1 MRRRQ
6 FGHVENL
13 APASGQQFALL
24 HPDTTP
30 PGTSLRSSSISI
42 KIAVDPDDPLA
53 GQLRPGMSVAP
64 MIDTKPP
71 RDTVL
76 STLVR
81 SKTGD
86 HGLALNR

>member
-1 MRRRQ
+1 MSKTWRP
-6 FGHVENL
+6 
-13 APASGQQFALL
+13 PAASNSRCCHRTQRHRELKIVQ
-24 HPDTTP
+24 
-30 PGTSLRSSSISI
+30 RISI